1 MSKDQEIFRV
11 FINSVQKA
19 RDPAKEQREI
29 MLVQN
34 TMNTV
39 LGQLSEQDRLYY
51 SLEVDPGK
59 LDQWLVV
66 SCCDSLQRRLFED
79 RKAPYSASSTED
91 PLLAGT
97 VMQATNALKHLRTL
111 STSTG
116 LSPDDFIDAIR
127 TTAPAL
133 IRLLTDRGRNHELPD
148 QRWRDYL
155 CGSNLPIAKNN
166 ASRPRLRSLS
176 CRHGRSRESCY

>member
-1 MSKDQEIFRV
+1 MSKHQEIFRV

-19 RDPAKEQREI
+19 RDPAKEQRQI

-51 SLEVDPGK
+51 SLEVDPCK

-97 VMQATNALKHLRTL
+97 VMRKRA
-111 STSTG
+111 
-116 LSPDDFIDAIR
+116 AI
-127 TTAPAL
+127 P
-133 IRLLTDRGRNHELPD
+133 
-148 QRWRDYL
+148 
-155 CGSNLPIAKNN
+155 S
-166 ASRPRLRSLS
+166 
-176 CRHGRSRESCY
+176 